1 MQLMVHV
8 NLNLNEHDR
17 LLTLSFHFNILF
29 KNLLGWLLLL
39 KTKVKFNISI
49 DCLLIILFL
58 TIYTAQVLK
67 FSFAIGTFML
77 CQRIIINKR
86 IFLCYLKLWYST
98 YCANLFKCFNR
109 KKFANKKT
117 IYCWFIV
124 VNLLV
129 KSIMV

>member
-1 MQLMVHV
+1 MVHV

-58 TIYTAQVLK
+58 TIYTAQELK
-67 FSFAIGTFML
+67 FSFAICTFML
-77 CQRIIINKR
+77 CLRIIVINKR
-86 IFLCYLKLWYST
+86 ILCYLKLWYST
-98 YCANLFKCFNR
+98 YCANFCKCFNR
-109 KKFANKKT
+109 KRFANKENYIL
-117 IYCWFIV
+117 IYSRKSSCWI
-124 VNLLV
+124 NYGLN
-129 KSIMV
+129 